1 MAKQRLPVR
10 LVNRLMTSFT
20 TQIARRGF
28 RAIGVPNSVVPLLAG
43 IVRRIN
49 HQIQWGNKIAWEKRM
64 QTVQDLYREFLKE
77 KHNVSPVYRFR
88 GPSETV
94 RTASGETRRVQP
106 SSTPKPEPR
115 SRLEKLRAKIDSST
129 LVLGGLSFVVIAS
142 IGGPMLAKR
151 VKWVDPLDVTSSR
164 LDNSK

>member
-1 MAKQRLPVR
+1 MAKQQLPTR

-28 RAIGVPNSVVPLLAG
+28 RAIGVPNTVVPILAG

-49 HQIQWGNKIAWEKRM
+49 HQIQWGNKHVWEKRM
-64 QTVQDLYREFLKE
+64 QTIQDLYREFLKD

-94 RTASGETRRVQP
+94 RTASGETRRV
-106 SSTPKPEPR
+106 STPHIPNPEPT
-115 SRLEKLRAKIDSST
+115 SRFGKLRSKIDPTT

-142 IGGPMLAKR
+142 LGGPMLAKK
-151 VKWVDPLDVTSSR
+151 VKWVDPLDATSSR
-164 LDNSK
+164 LDNFK